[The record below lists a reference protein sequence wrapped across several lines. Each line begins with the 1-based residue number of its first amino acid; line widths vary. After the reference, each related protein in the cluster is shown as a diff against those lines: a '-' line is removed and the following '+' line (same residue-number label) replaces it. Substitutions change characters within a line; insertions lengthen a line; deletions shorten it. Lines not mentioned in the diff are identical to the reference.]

1 MGKAISKEPCPHCGP
16 EGDGAGDNLVIF
28 EDGGKEC
35 FACGFREFSNTKS
48 NTKFKTGTIVP
59 ISDRKLNLAVCEK
72 YGVSIHAYNG
82 YMNKVEY
89 TNERSVIFP
98 IFKDGKLIDQ
108 KIRVMANKQSQTWIN
123 SSKTNLLFGQGA
135 FNPSKSIC
143 VVVTEGEFDAMSIY
157 QETGLPA
164 VSITKGAQ
172 GAAKQ
177 LAENL
182 QWLSEW
188 KDVVLCFDNDEAGQ
202 KAVEDSLPIFDYGSV
217 RICKL
222 PEKDANDMIVAG
234 KGEQLKKYIWDAQA
248 LVPTTILNVDDI
260 KDLVLQK
267 PKTGIDWPWPA
278 MTETTFG
285 FRTGEIYVLAAAEGV
300 GKTEFIKEIVFH
312 MLEQN
317 VKVGMF
323 SLEQKPDDT
332 IRRLIGGKVN
342 KRLHIPTNE
351 WWDEDVIRREIEYLS
366 DKVFLYNTYTSDL
379 SFNNV
384 VNNIKFLAKRHGV
397 KFIVLDNLTAL
408 CSGAIVDGKSV
419 RDSEYVGFVMNKFFS
434 IIKELDITLFVVSHL
449 ATDKIGMKA
458 YVSTSSKYG
467 NEEQTTDEMDQNLN
481 KPGMHWESGRIPR
494 LENIYGSGTVRKLAD
509 FILVLAR
516 NRVSE
521 DYTEHRQLKVKFLKT
536 RIDSSNEGRIFSLFY
551 NYETGRLEL

>member
-1 MGKAISKEPCPHCGP
+1 MGRSVGKEQCPQCGP
-16 EGDGAGDNLVIF
+16 EGDGAGDNLILF

-35 FACGFREFSNTKS
+35 FACGYRELKNSSSTP
-48 NTKFKTGTIVP
+48 FKHGSTID
-59 ISDRKLNLAVCEK
+59 IIDRRLNKTTCEK
-72 YGVSIHAYNG
+72 YGVEIFSFNG
-82 YMNKVEY
+82 HLNKKEY
-89 TNERSVIFP
+89 VNERAVIMP

-108 KIRVMANKQSQTWIN
+108 KIRLMANKQAQFWIN
-123 SSKTNLLFGQGA
+123 SSKTNLMFGQGA
-135 FNPSKSIC
+135 FNPSKNIS
-143 VVVTEGEFDAMSIY
+143 VVVTEGEFDAMTIY

-164 VSITKGAQ
+164 VSVTKGSQ
-172 GAAKQ
+172 GASKQ
-177 LAENL
+177 LADNL

-188 KDVVLCFDNDEAGQ
+188 KDVVLCFDSDEPGQ
-202 KAVEDSLPIFDYGSV
+202 KAIEDSLTVFDYGAV
-217 RICKL
+217 RIARL
-222 PEKDANDMIVAG
+222 PEKDANDMLMSG
-234 KGEQLKKYIWDAQA
+234 KGEQLKKYMWDAQPII
-248 LVPTTILNVDDI
+248 PTTILGVEDL
-260 KDLVLQK
+260 KELVLQK
-267 PKTGIDWPWPA
+267 PKSGIDWPWPA

-300 GKTEFIKEIVFH
+300 GKTEFIKEIVFS
-312 MLEQN
+312 MIEKDI
-317 VKVGMF
+317 KVGMF

-351 WWDEDVIRREIEYLS
+351 WWDEEIIKKEMEYLS

-379 SFNNV
+379 SFENV
-384 VNNIKFLAKRHGV
+384 VNNIKYLAKRHQV
-397 KFIVLDNLTAL
+397 KFIVIDNLTAL
-408 CSGAIVDGKSV
+408 CSGAKIDGKSV

-458 YVSTSSKYG
+458 YVSTSNKYG
-467 NEEQTTDEMDQNLN
+467 NDQQTADDMDENLN

-509 FILVLAR
+509 FIIVLAR

-551 NYETGRLEL
+551 NYDTGRLEL